1 MHITVDQ
8 PPEPNKS
15 WAAVTHWVHHV
26 VCPEVPQGKETMQAN
41 TGKYTWTSKREIR
54 AECQTCSW
62 SPRVMYPSFYIQ
74 TCSHLCHRYIL
85 LSLRCHLYIRV

>member
-26 VCPEVPQGKETMQAN
+26 VCPEVPQGEETMQAN
-41 TGKYTWTSKREIR
+41 TGKYT
-54 AECQTCSW
+54 
-62 SPRVMYPSFYIQ
+62 
-74 TCSHLCHRYIL
+74 
-85 LSLRCHLYIRV
+85 